1 MKKEI
6 MESIRLTSVRNTHG
20 VKVKRCCA
28 SCQHKIIEKD
38 GGRVCGL
45 TMTSV
50 SQKYKCKRYQMSD
63 GMKNAGLVR
72 H

>member
-6 MESIRLTSVRNTHG
+6 TESIRLTSVRNTHG

-38 GGRVCGL
+38 GGRVCDL
-45 TMTSV
+45 TMNPV
-50 SQKYKCKRYQMSD
+50 IQKYKCKRYQMSD

>member
-6 MESIRLTSVRNTHG
+6 MESIRLTSIRNTHG

-45 TMTSV
+45 TMNPV
-50 SQKYKCKRYQMSD
+50 IQKYKCKRYQMSD